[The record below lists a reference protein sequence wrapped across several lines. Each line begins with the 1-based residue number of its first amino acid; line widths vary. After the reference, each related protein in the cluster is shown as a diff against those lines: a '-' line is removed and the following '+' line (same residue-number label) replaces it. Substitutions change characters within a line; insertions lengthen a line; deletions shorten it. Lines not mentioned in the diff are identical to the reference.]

1 MILADTVGF
10 IRHLPHDL
18 VAAFKATLQ
27 ETREANLLLHVVD
40 CADEQMQENIESVQ
54 QVLAEIEAD
63 DRPQLMICNKIDKLG
78 EHPVGLERDEEA
90 PGAGLAVSPDRG
102 RMCRPVYGPD

>member
-1 MILADTVGF
+1 ADQLFATLDPTLRKLVIRDVGDVILADTVGF

-27 ETREANLLLHVVD
+27 ETREADLLLHVVD
-40 CADEQMQENIESVQ
+40 CADEQMQENIDSVQ

-63 DRPQLMICNKIDKLG
+63 DRPQLMICNKI
-78 EHPVGLERDEEA
+78 
-90 PGAGLAVSPDRG
+90 
-102 RMCRPVYGPD
+102 